1 MAKPKSK
8 PKDMTPMG
16 RPPVADEHKRS
27 THIKMRC
34 TEAEQ
39 AEIENAAAEAGMQT
53 STWMRLVC
61 LERARSGAK

>member
-8 PKDMTPMG
+8 PKNESQMG

-27 THIKMRC
+27 AHIKMRC

-39 AEIENAAAEAGMQT
+39 AEIENAAAEAGIQT

-61 LERARSGAK
+61 LEKARGR